1 MLMTP
6 KPEPTSQQS
15 ERYNSA
21 SYEPLVTENGWRIGG
36 PDWRKPW
43 PKGLIFLTWFGAG
56 FSFHA
61 PGTVGSLNAL
71 PMAAGIAWLAGGRSL
86 IIAAIIPFV
95 LGMLYTARYLRNE
108 PDNSDPRWIVI
119 DEVVGLW
126 ITLAAVPLSFLWYV
140 VGFLCFRFFD
150 IVKPWPISWVDR
162 NVPGALGVM
171 LDDVIAGLAAAGVM
185 LGLQHLVATYI

>member
-1 MLMTP
+1 MTR
-6 KPEPTSQQS
+6 KPETTSQDS
-15 ERYNSA
+15 EPDA
-21 SYEPLVTENGWRIGG
+21 TGPYEPLTTENGWRIGG

-43 PKGLIFLTWFGAG
+43 PKGLVFLTWFGAG

-71 PMAAGIAWLAGGRSL
+71 PMAVGIAWLGGSRSL
-86 IIAAIIPFV
+86 ILAAIVPFV
-95 LGMLYTARYLRNE
+95 LGMLYVARYLRE
-108 PDNSDPRWIVI
+108 EQTPATDPQWIVI

-140 VGFLCFRFFD
+140 IGFGLFRFFD
-150 IVKPWPISWVDR
+150 IVKPWPIRWVDR

-171 LDDVIAGLAAAGVM
+171 LDDVIAGLCAAGV
-185 LGLQHLVATYI
+185 LVGLQYLAATYL